1 MNVLLTCAGRRSYL
15 VEYFMELK
23 EVNEVHVA
31 NSIIDAPAMLVADYR
46 FHTPSIYREN
56 YVDLIIDYCKKNN
69 IKMVISLLDLELSIL
84 SKCKYLFEKNNI
96 LLAISDYEVCEICND
111 KYATQQFL
119 LANDFPT
126 VNMFLNTDEVIKAVS
141 ENTAGYPFFIKPRW
155 GMGSIAVYQAEN
167 EEELKVFYQKVK
179 KELEKTYL
187 REGSKVFKGKDV
199 IIQETLAGEEYG
211 LDVLNDFKGNYI
223 KTFVKKKVVMRSGE
237 TDAAITIADQTLEKL
252 GKEIAE
258 KLKHYGNL
266 DMDVFFNGRTAYIL
280 ELNPRFGGGYPFTH
294 LAGGNIV
301 KAYIDLY
308 HNKDVDLTSYH
319 TGLKSSKS
327 IIMLKS

>member
-1 MNVLLTCAGRRSYL
+1 MKIDMDLIQGIHENQ
-15 VEYFMELK
+15 EKQEKLK
-23 EVNEVHVA
+23 EYLK
-31 NSIIDAPAMLVADYR
+31 II
-46 FHTPSIYREN
+46 EG
-56 YVDLIIDYCKKNN
+56 KN
-69 IKMVISLLDLELSIL
+69 IKA
-84 SKCKYLFEKNNI
+84 
-96 LLAISDYEVCEICND
+96 LAEGV
-111 KYATQQFL
+111 
-119 LANDFPT
+119 
-126 VNMFLNTDEVIKAVS
+126 
-141 ENTAGYPFFIKPRW
+141 
-155 GMGSIAVYQAEN
+155 EN